1 MNKNIAN
8 GLILFG
14 GTGDLTKRKLLP
26 AIYNLY
32 IDNLLPDHFFIL
44 SVGRREKSTEQYR
57 QDIKQAIESFSRNKL
72 DSEKWESISQ
82 KIYYYKMDF
91 TKEQGYA
98 ELGAYIK
105 ELESKHNTQRNRV
118 FYLAIS
124 PDAFGTV
131 VANLSKHKLAN
142 KYAGTKRVVIEKPFG
157 RDLESA
163 KTLNKQIS
171 KVFDEDD
178 IYRIDHYLGK
188 EMLQNIMVIRFANA
202 AFEPIWDSKH
212 IDHVQI
218 TSAETL
224 GVEERGGYYEKSG
237 ALRDMV
243 QNHLLQFLSLIAM
256 DEPKSLDTE
265 DIRDEKVKVLKSL
278 EIYSDHGVRQN
289 VIRGQYDSDKSNKLL
304 AYRQEN
310 RISDTSDTET
320 YVALK
325 LNINNKRWQGV
336 PFYIRTGKRM
346 KKKGV
351 HAIIQFKN
359 KYRDLYGDA
368 NANQLAIQI
377 QPKEGVNFK
386 FNAKQPGDGSEVIP
400 VNMDFC
406 QNCIVGYNSQ
416 EAYERLLLDVMK
428 GDKTLFTRWDEVMH
442 SWKFIDSINNAWQK
456 EKPNFPNYS
465 SYTFGPKQADELMQR
480 DNREWVND
488 L

>member
-1 MNKNIAN
+1 MNKDIAN

-32 IDNLLPDHFFIL
+32 IDNLLPDDFFVL
-44 SVGRREKSTEQYR
+44 SVGRREKSIDEYR
-57 QDIKQAIESFSRNKL
+57 QEIKGAVESFSRNKL
-72 DSEKWESISQ
+72 DNDKWKSVAQ
-82 KIYYYKMDF
+82 RIYYYRMDF
-91 TKEQGYA
+91 TKGQGYT
-98 ELGAYIK
+98 ELDEYIK
-105 ELESKHNTQRNRV
+105 NLEKKHATLGNRV

-124 PDAFGTV
+124 PDAFETV
-131 VANLSKHKLAN
+131 VSNLHKHGLAN
-142 KYAGTKRVVIEKPFG
+142 NSTGTKRVVIEKPFG
-157 RDLESA
+157 RDLKSA
-163 KTLNKQIS
+163 EILNKQIT
-171 KVFDEDD
+171 KAFDEDD

-202 AFEPIWDSKH
+202 AFEPIWNSNH

-218 TSAETL
+218 TSSETL

-256 DEPKSLDTE
+256 DEPKSLDTK
-265 DIRDEKVKVLKSL
+265 DIRDEKVKVLKNL
-278 EIYSDHGVRQN
+278 EIYKDSQVKEN
-289 VIRGQYDSDKSNKLL
+289 VVRGQYSTDEKGKVPG
-304 AYRQEN
+304 YRQEQ
-310 RISDTSDTET
+310 RVSDISDTET

-325 LNINNKRWQGV
+325 LTINSNRWKGI

-351 HAIIQFKN
+351 QAIIQFKN
-359 KYRDLYGDA
+359 KHKDMYGDVG
-368 NANQLAIQI
+368 ANQLAIQI

-386 FNAKQPGDGSEVIP
+386 FNAKQPGEGNDVIA

-442 SWKFIDSINNAWQK
+442 SWKFIDSINSAWQK
-456 EKPNFPNYS
+456 EKPDFPNYNAN
-465 SYTFGPKQADELMQR
+465 TFGPKETDELMQR